1 MVTSQLWNC
10 ICVRWAGIDCVV
22 IRFVLDEVDFRLS
35 SIQCISCES
44 ESSCESER
52 SGLSSD
58 STTDVSAS
66 VFGDEGFGRASF
78 CCGLLTADDGAAVID
93 EDFSDEAEAG
103 VVGLLPIEVDKASES
118 CCFLLSLGRPI

>member
-1 MVTSQLWNC
+1 M
-10 ICVRWAGIDCVV
+10 
-22 IRFVLDEVDFRLS
+22 RFVLDVVLVDVRLS

-66 VFGDEGFGRASF
+66 VSVFGDEEGFGRVSF

-118 CCFLLSLGRPI
+118 FCFLLSLGRPI